1 MHNEARRL
9 AYAGDITMIKLVASD
24 IDGTLTEK
32 RGSLILALEAI
43 KAIRMLE
50 KSGIRVSLISGN
62 SLPITAGLARYVGA
76 SGPSIGENG
85 CLILYNGELI
95 HLCSRR
101 PPPELVDEI
110 KALGLRESWQNKF
123 RLYDLAF
130 LAKDRPQL
138 ENLAG
143 KVAKIAEK
151 YGFRILNS
159 GYAIHV
165 QPPGAGKARGLLK
178 VIELLGIE
186 PHNVAVVGDGEND
199 AEMFMDEFFKAC
211 PSDAD
216 PVIKRVSDYIANKKG
231 GEGFYEIAR
240 YILSMLN
247 Q

>member
-1 MHNEARRL
+1 
-9 AYAGDITMIKLVASD
+9 MIKLVASD
-24 IDGTLTEK
+24 IDGTLTER
-32 RGSLILALEAI
+32 RGSLILALDAI

-50 KSGIRVSLISGN
+50 RSGIRVSLISGN

-95 HLCSRR
+95 HLCDRR
-101 PPPELVDEI
+101 PPLELVNEI
-110 KALGLRESWQNKF
+110 KALGLRESWQNRF

-130 LAKDRPQL
+130 LAEDRSQL
-138 ENLAG
+138 DNLSG
-143 KVAKIAEK
+143 KVMKIAEK

-178 VIELLGIE
+178 VIELLGVE
-186 PHNVAVVGDGEND
+186 PRNVAVVGDGEND

-211 PSDAD
+211 PADAD
-216 PVIKRVSDYIANKKG
+216 PVIKSISDYIADKMG

-240 YILSMLN
+240 YILNTLN
-247 Q
+247 R